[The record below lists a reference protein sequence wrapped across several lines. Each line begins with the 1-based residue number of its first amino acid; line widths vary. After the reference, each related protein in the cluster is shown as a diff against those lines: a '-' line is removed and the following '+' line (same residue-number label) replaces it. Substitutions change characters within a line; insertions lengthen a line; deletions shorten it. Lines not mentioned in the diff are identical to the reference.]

1 MNWTRSGHAAGGK
14 SWRMRLG
21 RPAMAEKE
29 SAGSAHAP
37 ALAVCWKDAR
47 QMHDAR
53 GLLGR
58 KQKVRCSRKLPRER
72 KRAPLTLIY
81 PSNPAALHTVV
92 LLCRFRFLRSSG
104 ASKDFR
110 HPSASKEECVLHC
123 IFSCEILIVWSH
135 LFLAWTIIL
144 LPSKNSHLNFF

>member
-1 MNWTRSGHAAGGK
+1 MNWTRSGTQQEGKVGGCALGGRQWPK
-14 SWRMRLG
+14 RSRPEARTRL
-21 RPAMAEKE
+21 RWL
-29 SAGSAHAP
+29 SAGKTTH
-37 ALAVCWKDAR
+37 
-47 QMHDAR
+47 MHDAR

-123 IFSCEILIVWSH
+123 IFSCEILSSYGYISF
-135 LFLAWTIIL
+135 LFEQ
-144 LPSKNSHLNFF
+144 